1 MAPWTQIAKPFF
13 LHFSSNL
20 VKTVVGTG
28 LIGYGVAL
36 ALTPL
41 SDDDEN
47 DKDKDKDKDNGKGD
61 SDNPDPKLVRKC
73 VTVTAT
79 IGLGLFFSL
88 PSLVSQI
95 VWETMIPGITAT
107 DIAYDLGTENV
118 MGILPK
124 WNLQKPKLASLVP
137 SKDKI
142 VGGLEAMK
150 ADLED
155 IKADLEA
162 SGTRRSG
169 SK

>member
-1 MAPWTQIAKPFF
+1 MAPWAQIAKPFF

-41 SDDDEN
+41 DGDDEN
-47 DKDKDKDKDNGKGD
+47 DKGNGTVD
-61 SDNPDPKLVRKC
+61 SSDNPNPKLVRKC

-124 WNLQKPKLASLVP
+124 WNIQKPKLASLVP

-162 SGTRRSG
+162 SGARGSG